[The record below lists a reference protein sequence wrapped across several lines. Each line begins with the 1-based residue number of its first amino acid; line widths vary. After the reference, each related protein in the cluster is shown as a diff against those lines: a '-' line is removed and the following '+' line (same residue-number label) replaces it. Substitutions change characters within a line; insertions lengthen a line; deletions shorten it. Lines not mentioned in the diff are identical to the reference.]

1 MNLILKN
8 KNYYYTR
15 INLDAKM
22 HKKAKQMGFDS
33 IILMTLQGKKALFKQ
48 RKPNSIELNLIF

>member
-1 MNLILKN
+1 
-8 KNYYYTR
+8 
-15 INLDAKM
+15 M